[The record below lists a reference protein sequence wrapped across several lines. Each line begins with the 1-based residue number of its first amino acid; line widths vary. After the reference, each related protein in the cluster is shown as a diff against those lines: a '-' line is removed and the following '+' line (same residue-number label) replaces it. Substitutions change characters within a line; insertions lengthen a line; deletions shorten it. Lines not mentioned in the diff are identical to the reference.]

1 MKPEVKAVRLWVER
15 VVIGLSLCPWAR
27 PIHDRNALRF
37 THSDA
42 VNADDLFE
50 SVLHE
55 MDALQ
60 STERSHDSTVLV
72 APQYS
77 PDDFLAFNEF
87 VQDAEAYLRRA
98 DLDDTFQLVAF
109 HPQFCFAGENPDD
122 ASNYVNR
129 APHPAIHLL
138 LQDDVTAAVDSHP
151 NSLEVP
157 QINKKELRKL
167 GVAQMRR
174 LVSDARR
181 DAGDPTMMV
190 GSEPVRCVIIGGTG
204 RIGTA
209 VASHLLSI
217 SDGNVQVV
225 LAGRDEGKGGAA
237 LDEILSEATKGS
249 VEFVMCDFR
258 DSNDLKALLDGAAAV
273 VHTAGPYA
281 GEEPLVLKA
290 AIDCKV
296 PVYVDLSD
304 PIDYLDAAKAIGQA
318 AAGASETI
326 ALCAAGA
333 FPGLSNV
340 LAMECADQLNEPVKD
355 VDFSYFTAGL
365 GGSGEVN
372 LYITNEGFGE
382 PVPVYRNGEYAP
394 QMESGANT
402 RKVEFFLEEGEPSQK
417 LVGERDVWSWP
428 FPEGALVAKQLGITG
443 SSSVG
448 MGTAPGIWNDVM
460 GIMVDVIP
468 REWWSSP
475 SFSKGLA
482 QFSRPLVFV
491 TDLFVGETHAMRIDV
506 TSATSGARVS
516 AVQAHESFR
525 RTVGMSCAEFTLAL
539 LASRGLQPVEESG
552 CAAAGSL
559 PLSGVFTPEMLFA
572 EREVRKPMLARLL
585 SLPGTLNAGL
595 KRVG

>member
-1 MKPEVKAVRLWVER
+1 M
-15 VVIGLSLCPWAR
+15 
-27 PIHDRNALRF
+27 
-37 THSDA
+37 
-42 VNADDLFE
+42 
-50 SVLHE
+50 
-55 MDALQ
+55 
-60 STERSHDSTVLV
+60 LV

-98 DLDDTFQLVAF
+98 ELDDTFQLVAF

-181 DAGDPTMMV
+181 DAGDPTMMA

-318 AAGASETI
+318 AAGTSETI

-340 LAMECADQLNEPVKD
+340 LAMECADQLNEPVRD

-417 LVGERDVWSWP
+417 LVGERDVWSMALPRRSACRQAARHHWIVVGWYGHGAGHLERCNGYYGRCDT
-428 FPEGALVAKQLGITG
+428 EGMVELAIILERPCAVQPAARLRHGPVCG
-443 SSSVG
+443 RD
-448 MGTAPGIWNDVM
+448 ARDANRCHERDV
-460 GIMVDVIP
+460 
-468 REWWSSP
+468 RR
-475 SFSKGLA
+475 KGLC
-482 QFSRPLVFV
+482 
-491 TDLFVGETHAMRIDV
+491 
-506 TSATSGARVS
+506 SAGARILP
-516 AVQAHESFR
+516 AHRWDELCGVHAR
-525 RTVGMSCAEFTLAL
+525 PPRVAW
-539 LASRGLQPVEESG
+539 
-552 CAAAGSL
+552 AAAGGGKRL
-559 PLSGVFTPEMLFA
+559 RGRWLVAAFRGLYSGNALCGARGSQADARSVVESARHIECRPQASGLALF
-572 EREVRKPMLARLL
+572 R
-585 SLPGTLNAGL
+585 
-595 KRVG
+595 